1 MSLALQFT
9 LTQAGLAA
17 VFNARKTGLEL
28 ALTHIQLGSG
38 QATPQGLE
46 TALIAPQQTA
56 PIASGSQVTP
66 TQIRMSATFSG
77 DAAYPIGE
85 IGVWAG
91 EPGAEDSVLVAYW
104 SRPAAPVAHKS
115 AGVDFIFTH
124 DMAIADALGADGGL
138 TIHIDPTH
146 AGTAALIA
154 AHEAAADP
162 LPQYLREDEA
172 QAIAQQAVQQAL
184 HPLAAQH
191 ASHTTHPDPHPQY
204 VTHDEGA
211 ALVQQHRLSV
221 GAGLTETTVGGARS
235 VALPRIEGLQF
246 WAGGLHLDEHG
257 RVSAVHQVRTGK
269 NDGNYRLRFAGEND
283 YAMSA
288 DDVGAVMTAWGAENR
303 TITLPPTPSPGDVVR
318 LTNGSQ
324 YPKTLQAA
332 PGTKLWVG
340 GGEHVQT
347 ITLPGASHLEAF
359 WDSVCWICRIAPM
372 VSQSAD
378 APPKGLR
385 CMAAVTVCNVS
396 MYGSQLNATAHLPAS
411 VFAGQVPR
419 FVLLQA
425 TANAG
430 AINGGSL
437 AGLELYWGGQLVG
450 CGPALNTGADNDGG
464 STSRRSLA
472 STFVA
477 PYQQSVPIRVS
488 VSAGHGRINCTIQV
502 VGYEL

>member
-9 LTQAGLAA
+9 LTQAGLAT
-17 VFNARKTGLEL
+17 VFNARKTGLDL

-91 EPGAEDSVLVAYW
+91 EPGAAASVLVAYW

-138 TIHIDPTH
+138 TVHIDPTH
-146 AGTAALIA
+146 AGTTALVA

-162 LPQYLREDEA
+162 HPQYLREDEA

-184 HPLAAQH
+184 QPLAAQH

-235 VALPRIEGLQF
+235 VALPTIEGLSG
-246 WAGGLHLDEHG
+246 WKNGLHLDEHG
-257 RVSAVHQVRTGK
+257 RVSAVHQVRAGK
-269 NDGNYRLRFAGEND
+269 NDGSYRLRFAGEND

-332 PGTKLWVG
+332 PGTKMWAG
-340 GGEHVQT
+340 IAHVQT
-347 ITLPGASHLEAF
+347 LTLPGASHLEAF

-385 CMAAVTVCNVS
+385 CVQPVTV
-396 MYGSQLNATAHLPAS
+396 LNAA
-411 VFAGQVPR
+411 AGNYTLTLSPSLFGGQTPR
-419 FVLLQA
+419 FVMVRARAQGQAFHNDYVPRCLFYWAGVLCA
-425 TANAG
+425 TAARE
-430 AINGGSL
+430 IGS
-437 AGLELYWGGQLVG
+437 G
-450 CGPALNTGADNDGG
+450 DGD
-464 STSRRSLA
+464 RSHHA
-472 STFVA
+472 TYHMTATFVVPWQLNPA
-477 PYQQSVPIRVS
+477 VSFNIQSGHRVT
-488 VSAGHGRINCTIQV
+488 ATIDI